1 MQVHWIRRLA
11 AAGAIIASSGFAF
24 WSAPPTH
31 VSAQASVV
39 NGIPTVSSVKDASA
53 AASFKTATPIKH
65 LVVIFG
71 ENVSFDHYFAT
82 YPKAANPAGEPAF
95 NASPSTPSVNGLT
108 PALIAHNPNAIHPF
122 RLTRAQALTCD
133 QNHDYTPEQQAFNG
147 GLMDGFL
154 QYTDTGG
161 TSTSKFCPKGI
172 TMGYYDGNTVT
183 ALWNYAQ
190 HYAMNDNSFGTTFG
204 PSTPGALNLI
214 AGTTGNLVCGG
225 NSEDTYNSPG
235 PCSPT
240 TPPATSVPA
249 GTPTGTITGDPDQ
262 YYDDCSLGSS
272 VAKPDTSKKDTAAI
286 AGRNIGDMLN
296 ASGIS
301 WGWFNGG
308 FADCTATHALASY
321 DQAVGISP
329 ATDKTLQKDYSAHHE
344 PFQYFASTSNP
355 HHLPPLSAPM
365 IGKTDQANHQ
375 YDLSNFWT
383 AADAGNLP
391 AVSYLKAPRYQ
402 DGHPS
407 NSDPL
412 DEQTF
417 LVNTINHLQSLPS
430 WNSTAVL
437 IMYDDSD
444 GWYDHVMG
452 PIVNHSATPQDSHCG
467 TTNDGAPA
475 RCGYG
480 PRLPFL
486 VISPYARTNFVDNTL
501 TDQSSALKF
510 VEDNWLG
517 GQRVGSDTFDN
528 KAGSIDT
535 MFNFSPLP
543 SDQRRVFLDPTT
555 GQVIPDNGAIEITFT
570 STNPGNGSVYFGP
583 GPQCSGLVEVA
594 TQDFG
599 AGTTHHRVLVS
610 GNDLPGTVGNI
621 GLTPGTTYSYE
632 VTTTSSAGNETDIN
646 GGSCYTFTVP
656 AR

>member
-1 MQVHWIRRLA
+1 MLHWFGRVA
-11 AAGAIIASSGFAF
+11 AAGAVVASGGYAL
-24 WSAPPTH
+24 WAAQPTH
-31 VSAQASVV
+31 VSAQVSVV
-39 NGIPTVSSVKDASA
+39 TGQTSIVSGKDTSA
-53 AASFKTATPIKH
+53 AASLNTATPIKH
-65 LVVIFG
+65 LVVIFQ

-82 YPKAANPAGEPAF
+82 YPKAANPPGEPAF
-95 NASPSTPSVNGLT
+95 FASPSTPSVNGLT
-108 PALIAHNPNAIHPF
+108 QPLIDNNPNSVHPF

-133 QNHDYTPEQQAFNG
+133 QNHDYKPEQQAFDA
-147 GLMDGFL
+147 GLMDNFV
-154 QYTDTGG
+154 QYLDNGG
-161 TSTSKFCPKGI
+161 STTSKFCPKGVS
-172 TMGYYDGNTVT
+172 MGYYDGNTVT

-190 HYAMNDNSFGTTFG
+190 HYAMNDNSFGSTFG

-214 AGTTGNLVCGG
+214 AGDTGNLVCGG
-225 NSEDTYNSPG
+225 TTSDTYNSPG

-240 TPPATSVPA
+240 SAPTTATA

-262 YYDDCSLGSS
+262 YYDDCSLSSS
-272 VAKPDTSKKDTAAI
+272 VAKPDTSKKDTAAVV
-286 AGRNIGDMLN
+286 GRNVGDMMN
-296 ASGIS
+296 GAGIS

-308 FADCTATHALASY
+308 FADCTASHALASF
-321 DQAVGISP
+321 DHATGINP
-329 ATDKTLQKDYSAHHE
+329 AADTTLQRDYSAHHE

-355 HHLPPLSAPM
+355 HHLPPSSTAM
-365 IGKTDQANHQ
+365 IGQTDQANHQ

-412 DEQTF
+412 DEQMF

-430 WNSTAVL
+430 WSSTAVF

-452 PIVNHSATPQDSHCG
+452 PIVNHSQTSEDVNCG
-467 TTNDGAPA
+467 TTNDGSPA

-486 VISPYARTNFVDNTL
+486 VISPYARANFVDNTL
-501 TDQSSALKF
+501 TDQSSALRF
-510 VEDNWLG
+510 VEDNWLA
-517 GQRVGSDTFDN
+517 GQRVSSQSFDN
-528 KAGSIDT
+528 KAGSVMN

-555 GQVIPDNGAIEITFT
+555 GQVVPNNGAVEVNFT
-570 STNPGNGSVYFGP
+570 STHPGNGAVYFGP
-583 GPQCSGLVEVA
+583 GPKCSGLVEVA
-594 TQDFG
+594 TQDSG
-599 AGTTHHRVLVS
+599 AGTTSHRVLVS

-632 VTTTSSAGNETDIN
+632 VTTASPAGNEIDNN
-646 GGSCYTFTVP
+646 GGNCYTFTVP
-656 AR
+656 K

>member
-1 MQVHWIRRLA
+1 MQAQWIRRTA
-11 AAGAIIASSGFAF
+11 AVGAIIASSGFAF
-24 WSAPPTH
+24 WYAPAPH
-31 VSAQASVV
+31 VSAQVSVI
-39 NGIPTVSSVKDASA
+39 NGIPTLSSVKDTSA
-53 AASFKTATPIKH
+53 AASLTTATPIKH

-71 ENVSFDHYFAT
+71 ENNSFDHYFAT

-95 NASPSTPSVNGLT
+95 YASPSTPSVNGLT
-108 PALIAHNPNAIHPF
+108 PEMIANNPNAVHPF

-161 TSTSKFCPKGI
+161 STTSKFCPKGI

-190 HYAMNDNSFGTTFG
+190 HYALNDNSFGSTFG

-225 NSEDTYNSPG
+225 DSGDTYNSPG

-240 TPPATSVPA
+240 SPPATSAPT

-272 VAKPDTSKKDTAAI
+272 VAKPDTSKKDTAAVV
-286 AGRNIGDMLN
+286 GRNIGDMLN
-296 ASGIS
+296 SSGIS

-308 FADCTATHALASY
+308 FADCTASHALASY
-321 DQAVGISP
+321 DQAVGLNP

-355 HHLPPLSAPM
+355 HHLPPSSSTM

-375 YDLSNFWT
+375 YDLTNFWT

-391 AVSYLKAPRYQ
+391 AVSYLKAPRSQ

-480 PRLPFL
+480 PRMPFL
-486 VISPYARTNFVDNTL
+486 VISPYARSNFVDNTL

-517 GQRVGSDTFDN
+517 GQRVGTDTFDN
-528 KAGSIDT
+528 KAGSILN

-543 SDQRRVFLDPTT
+543 NDQRRIFLDPTT
-555 GQVIPDNGAIEITFT
+555 GQVIPNNGAVEITF
-570 STNPGNGSVYFGP
+570 SSANPGNGAVYFGP
-583 GPQCSGLVEVA
+583 GPKCAGLVEVA

-599 AGTTHHRVLVS
+599 AGTTSHRVLVS

-632 VTTTSSAGNETDIN
+632 VTTTSSAGNETDN
-646 GGSCYTFTVP
+646 NAGACYTFTVP
-656 AR
+656 SR